1 MNWCRRR
8 YIDCLSTDFISLRN
22 TISAIPRDTSVQE
35 GHFSN
40 PEVRVSTL
48 RKNWKSLL
56 TWVVRTSEKPS
67 LNGRTV
73 AGEHN
78 RDHENPTPPYESVG
92 RSKERVDIMK
102 KLSIS
107 GPAAGGRAVTPEQ
120 SKSYMDPSD
129 IVTQFTAQVDHFV
142 TSPHVN
148 QPEAVRRFIEA
159 VAPQGD
165 ERALDVACGPG
176 LLAQAFAPHVR
187 EYIGVDLTP
196 AMVEK
201 AAATARE
208 VGLSNA
214 RFEVADAFRLPFEAN
229 AFDLVLT
236 RLALHHLPDP
246 SAAVQE
252 MARVLRPGGILGAF
266 DMTTSEITEEAEYHN
281 NVERLRDPSHNRAV
295 PLSELVRTIRVAGLE
310 LDRVEAIDYVQDVE
324 DWMARAAQSTD
335 EAARARRLIAEAIGT
350 RKFGAKKVWRDE
362 DGKLWF
368 SVRWA
373 ILVATKLA

>member
-1 MNWCRRR
+1 
-8 YIDCLSTDFISLRN
+8 
-22 TISAIPRDTSVQE
+22 
-35 GHFSN
+35 
-40 PEVRVSTL
+40 
-48 RKNWKSLL
+48 
-56 TWVVRTSEKPS
+56 
-67 LNGRTV
+67 
-73 AGEHN
+73 
-78 RDHENPTPPYESVG
+78 
-92 RSKERVDIMK
+92 VDIMK
-102 KLSIS
+102 KLTI
-107 GPAAGGRAVTPEQ
+107 GGLTAGGSSATGDGLMRERVWAETPERTT
-120 SKSYMDPSD
+120 SYTDPSD

-148 QPEAVRRFIEA
+148 QPEAVRRFVEA

-176 LLAQAFAPHVR
+176 LLAQAFAPHVG

-201 AAATARE
+201 ATATARE

-214 RFEVADAFRLPFEAN
+214 RFEVADAFRLPFEAD

-246 SAAVQE
+246 AAAIRE

-266 DMTTSEITEEAEYHN
+266 DMTTSEITEEAQYHN
-281 NVERLRDPSHNRAV
+281 NVERLRDPSHSRAL
-295 PLSELVRTIRVAGLE
+295 PLSELVHTIRVAGLE
-310 LDRVEAIDYVQDVE
+310 LDRVEAIDYDQDVE

-335 EAARARRLIAEAIGT
+335 EAARARQLIAEASGT
-350 RKFGAKKVWRDE
+350 RKFGAKKVWRDG

-373 ILVATKLA
+373 ILVATKVA